1 MENKRVESATR
12 IAVGQRN
19 YRRARDR
26 ALARLAQVY
35 PDQYQELLEEEK
47 ERDELEGKKWTSI
60 ADSPVFGIDYT
71 PPHRSRTTTTQRS
84 SRGDGAE
91 ASPRNDGGEA

>member
-12 IAVGQRN
+12 LAVGQRN

-35 PDQYQELLEEEK
+35 PDQYKQLLEEEK
-47 ERDELEGKKWTSI
+47 ERDELEGKRWTTLS
-60 ADSPVFGIDYT
+60 DSPYFGVDYT
-71 PPHRSRTTTTQRS
+71 SPNERSSVTTQAGKGS
-84 SRGDGAE
+84 DQSHDGAE
-91 ASPRNDGGEA
+91 A

>member
-26 ALARLAQVY
+26 ALARLAQAY
-35 PDQYQELLEEEK
+35 PTQYKELLEEEK

-71 PPHRSRTTTTQRS
+71 PPYRGRATTQGSNRGNGTETS
-84 SRGDGAE
+84 SRD
-91 ASPRNDGGEA
+91 DGGEA

>member
-12 IAVGQRN
+12 IAVKQRN

-35 PDQYQELLEEEK
+35 PDQYRELLEEEK

-71 PPHRSRTTTTQRS
+71 PPHRGRATTTQGS
-84 SRGDGAE
+84 SRRDGAE
-91 ASPRNDGGEA
+91 ASPRNDGAEA